1 MERIMNF
8 QPILKPIFAF
18 IWRNRYELR
27 RCKLVK
33 VTGWR
38 SCIIDDSKNG
48 DRIRATFLFS
58 GNKHLD
64 RYAGIFMRKHNDTS
78 TWKSRD
84 PNDTSTTGI
93 I

>member
-1 MERIMNF
+1 MELMNF
-8 QPILKPIFAF
+8 QPILKPIFRF
-18 IWRNRYELR
+18 IWRNRYEMQ

-58 GNKHLD
+58 GNRHLD
-64 RYAGIFMRKHNDTS
+64 RYAGIFIGEKRLDTS
-78 TWKSRD
+78 NRMPRD
-84 PNDTSTTGI
+84 PNDTSTTRI